1 MKTKECLG
9 PLKVVNVKMLLHLIP
24 LRLLRT
30 DFLVDEETDSGLI
43 FTRSFHCLGVRLYL
57 SHGDAFVSEKLN

>member
-1 MKTKECLG
+1 MFRAFKSCKCKDATASYSA
-9 PLKVVNVKMLLHLIP
+9 
-24 LRLLRT
+24 RLLRT